1 MIEAADGRNDR
12 RISYDEF
19 LSAWE
24 GELEERKL
32 EKVSG
37 INAKRTIT
45 DLANEIVY
53 CSTDDD
59 SD

>member
-1 MIEAADGRNDR
+1 VIDAADGRNNH

-32 EKVSG
+32 EKISG

-45 DLANEIVY
+45 DLANDIVY
-53 CSTDDD
+53 CSTDDE